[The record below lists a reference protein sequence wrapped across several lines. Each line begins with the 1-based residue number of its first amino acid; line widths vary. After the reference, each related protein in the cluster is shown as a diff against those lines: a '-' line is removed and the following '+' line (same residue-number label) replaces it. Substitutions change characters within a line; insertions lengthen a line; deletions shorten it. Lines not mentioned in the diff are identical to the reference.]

1 METISKLT
9 GILIKE
15 FSFKEISNPTTDNKY
30 FSDSKGNQIKIDLKL
45 NSIKI
50 LDKKGLTIRSF
61 NNFAEDNIKEILN
74 FYDEKQ

>member
-15 FSFKEISNPTTDNKY
+15 LSFKEISNPTTDVKY

-45 NSIKI
+45 NSVKI

-61 NNFAEDNIKEILN
+61 DNFVENNIKEILN
-74 FYDEKQ
+74 FYDEK